1 MRYTQD
7 PATHH
12 QNKKIGENP
21 AIPNTQRDK
30 SSKRKV
36 VFMVH
41 SDSVSNPLNQK
52 MVQIPVGSLDHNEDT
67 IGDV

>member
-1 MRYTQD
+1 M
-7 PATHH
+7 THH

-21 AIPNTQRDK
+21 AIPNTHRDK
-30 SSKRKV
+30 SSKRKK
-36 VFMVH
+36 FCEQ
-41 SDSVSNPLNQK
+41 SLNQK